1 MRPGDRPVPGTP
13 LDAIS
18 FTGNTFSHLTD
29 TDGMPAMN
37 LNTVT
42 GTVSGNTF
50 QDIHQYGILLAG
62 VLSNLSITGNL
73 FDSIHND
80 TVSTSQNRGSGIRT
94 FQQPTF
100 GGPVSITGNTFS
112 NDYHGV
118 RVANDGP
125 PANLPARR
133 LLGEPQRVHHRRF
146 RRDLARPGH
155 DGHDQRHVQL
165 VGRGV
170 GPVECR
176 TGSGTGITA
185 GATFNPWLIT
195 SNLNGACVAA
205 PTITEVFDGSNSSA
219 APTALGVA
227 FTPGPDGG
235 NPFTSFTATCS
246 SLNGGPTATASG
258 PGSPI
263 FVGGLAATGAYQC
276 TVTAA
281 NSSGSSAPSA
291 PFTVFLGG
299 PGNCLTVPT
308 APTAL
313 SRGPGNN
320 SATVSWA
327 PSSGCVAGYVVT
339 TYVNGVA
346 QVGASKLIPGHG
358 TTTVMKG
365 LTNGVAYQFTVAA
378 ENGSVVGPASS
389 LTAPD
394 HGGRARGSHRDARGA
409 GREGIGQ
416 AHVHDPVGQWRAD
429 HELHREL
436 RVDQPGRDEV
446 EDRQS
451 EPAHR
456 VGAHRRQGVHVHGQ
470 GDEQPGNRTFFAEHR
485 RPSRREHRA
494 WRHLTSCAM
503 PDYTAWGPLAHLI
516 GTWEGDEGLDVAFA
530 HATGSVGE
538 TPYRERTVMNPF
550 GPVDN
555 GTQALYGLDY
565 RMSAWRGDRDRSV
578 PHRSRLLVVG
588 RRRPRGDALLHDPAR
603 LHACSPAAPPRPTR
617 RASRWPPTSA
627 PRSTGSCRTRIS
639 PAPRARPATCATSR
653 SPAPTN
659 GRTTRPRPSTTS
671 GTATSSS
678 TPTATASTG

>member
-1 MRPGDRPVPGTP
+1 MSSTFQNNLFTNIHQFDIPGQGTGVVATWGSTGTGTP

-100 GGPVSITGNTFS
+100 GGPVSVTGNTFS

-118 RVANDGP
+118 RVANDGS
-125 PANLPARR
+125 PANLPAGDFLVNRNA
-133 LLGEPQRVHHRRF
+133 F
-146 RRDLARPGH
+146 TTDAS
-155 DGHDQRHVQL
+155 DGISLDPATT
-165 VGRGV
+165 GTINGTCNWWGAAS
-170 GPVECR
+170 GPSNAGP
-176 TGSGTGITA
+176 GSGTGVTA

-263 FVGGLAATGAYQC
+263 FVGGLAATGSYQC

-281 NSSGSSAPSA
+281 KFLRLQRALGAVHGVPRWSGELPDRSHGPDGALERPGQQ
-291 PFTVFLGG
+291 LGDRQLGAILRMCRRLRRDDVRQRRRAGRSLEADTG
-299 PGNCLTVPT
+299 PRHDHRDEGADQRRRVPVHSCRRERVGDRT
-308 APTAL
+308 
-313 SRGPGNN
+313 G
-320 SATVSWA
+320 V
-327 PSSGCVAGYVVT
+327 VAHR
-339 TYVNGVA
+339 A
-346 QVGASKLIPGHG
+346 
-358 TTTVMKG
+358 
-365 LTNGVAYQFTVAA
+365 
-378 ENGSVVGPASS
+378 
-389 LTAPD
+389 D

-429 HELHREL
+429 HELHRKL

-470 GDEQPGNRTFFAEHR
+470 GDEQPGNRTFFA
-485 RPSRREHRA
+485 S
-494 WRHLTSCAM
+494 
-503 PDYTAWGPLAHLI
+503 I
-516 GTWEGDEGLDVAFA
+516 GGHQGVSIGLV
-530 HATGSVGE
+530 
-538 TPYRERTVMNPF
+538 
-550 GPVDN
+550 
-555 GTQALYGLDY
+555 
-565 RMSAWRGDRDRSV
+565 
-578 PHRSRLLVVG
+578 
-588 RRRPRGDALLHDPAR
+588 
-603 LHACSPAAPPRPTR
+603 
-617 RASRWPPTSA
+617 
-627 PRSTGSCRTRIS
+627 I
-639 PAPRARPATCATSR
+639 
-653 SPAPTN
+653 
-659 GRTTRPRPSTTS
+659 
-671 GTATSSS
+671 
-678 TPTATASTG
+678 